1 MYWLVFG
8 FLTLRCWQLDGFM
21 LGAGGTNLPGIGA
34 FPFTTLHIL
43 GEHIGITTGVLL
55 HTGCTLPDTH

>member
-1 MYWLVFG
+1 VLG

-21 LGAGGTNLPGIGA
+21 RGTGATNLLGIGA
-34 FPFTTLHIL
+34 FPFSTLHIL

-55 HTGCTLPDTH
+55 HTGCT